1 MKKDCSKNLL
11 LKSPRLSSNLG
22 FTIVELLI
30 ILSLIALLF
39 TLGIAQYNRFNR
51 SQTLTQTKNEL
62 VSNLRLAQGKSL
74 AGEKPNQCGDEALL
88 GHQLEFTNNQSYK
101 IVAVCGSEPYPE
113 VKQTVTFPE
122 GVIKTS
128 AENIVFFKI
137 LSQGV
142 ESEVTITLSGFG
154 ETRDIIITA
163 AGEIK

>member
-1 MKKDCSKNLL
+1 MMKKNCSKN
-11 LKSPRLSSNLG
+11 PSSNLG
-22 FTIVELLI
+22 FTLIELLI

-39 TLGIAQYNRFNR
+39 TLGMAQYNRFNR
-51 SQTLTQTKNEL
+51 SQSLTKAKDEL
-62 VSNLRLAQGKSL
+62 ISNLRLAQGKSL
-74 AGEKPNQCGDEALL
+74 AGEKPDQCGDETLL
-88 GHQLEFTNNQSYK
+88 GHQLEFANNQSYK

-122 GVIKTS
+122 GIIKTS
-128 AENIVFFKI
+128 AKNIVFFKI

-154 ETRDIIITA
+154 ETRDIIITT

>member
-39 TLGIAQYNRFNR
+39 ALGVSQYNRFNR
-51 SQTLTQTKNEL
+51 SQALVKAKGEL